1 MAALSMV
8 EIRKGF
14 ADVIER
20 VERSKE
26 RLIITRRNKPVAAL
40 VPMDDAALLEKL
52 EDDLDLLDAMQ
63 ALEDYESTGGV
74 TLRRLK
80 ADLALTPEESSS
92 QPNRLVNRS

>member
-14 ADVIER
+14 ADVIQR
-20 VERSKE
+20 VEGSKE
-26 RLIITRRNKPVAAL
+26 RMIITRRNKPVAAL
-40 VPMDDAALLEKL
+40 VPIGDAALLEKL

-74 TLRRLK
+74 SLRQLK
-80 ADLALTPEESSS
+80 ADLATPS
-92 QPNRLVNRS
+92 RI